1 MQFHPAQ
8 ERFVADRSRY
18 TLAVAGHQGGK
29 TLAAAKAFG
38 ERLRELYNE
47 RVRAGRRGLI
57 VNAWVVTPTY
67 ELATMP
73 QRYLRGVFGPQ
84 CRWRGRM
91 RGIFL
96 ECEPWPGCIV
106 KFRSA
111 EHPEKLVSEPVD
123 AMWANETARIK
134 ADAWRGNMR
143 MRLTATNGWLLAD
156 TTPLGQNWVY
166 QDLYLPSLPPGHPQ
180 HDPERYDPS
189 FSSHLWHTADNPA
202 VSTERVEE
210 ARRTLPAAY
219 FAREFLAD
227 FSAFHGQIYPHFT
240 DACVKHSD
248 ADAWPELA
256 VGIDWGYAPGHLGVF
271 LVMGLDRAK
280 RTAAVLAEVTAEGKT
295 DEWWATELLR
305 LCERYPRIRQAVYD
319 PSAPDKAAYFRQRFD
334 RERKAGGIRGLGFL
348 EADNAVRDGIMCVA
362 DLLGSGLT
370 IDPSCK
376 VTIRQMRNYHWLDG
390 TERSGGEWQE
400 KPAKVDDDCCDA
412 LRYVAFTLLRRA
424 RARVF

>member
-1 MQFHPAQ
+1 VEFHPAQ
-8 ERFVADRSRY
+8 QRYIADRARY

-47 RVRAGRRGLI
+47 RVRAGKRGLL

-91 RGIFL
+91 RGIYL
-96 ECEPWPGCIV
+96 ECEPWPGCVV

-166 QDLYLPSLPPGHPQ
+166 EDLYLPSLPPGHPL
-180 HDPERYDPS
+180 HDPARYSPE
-189 FSSHLWHTADNPA
+189 FSHHLWHTADNPA
-202 VSTERVEE
+202 VSPERVEE

-219 FAREFLAD
+219 FAREFMAD
-227 FSAFHGQIYPHFT
+227 FSAFHGQLFPHWTAEANVKRVRLDDYP
-240 DACVKHSD
+240 AV
-248 ADAWPELA
+248 ELA
-256 VGIDWGYAPGHLGVF
+256 ADWGFGPGHPFALLVVGVDAREGRVGVAEE
-271 LVMGLDRAK
+271 LV
-280 RTAAVLAEVTAEGKT
+280 AEGM
-295 DEWWATELLR
+295 LF
-305 LCERYPRIRQAVYD
+305 ERQIEAIAQAAERHPRIRRMVGDSAD
-319 PSAPDKAAYFRQRFD
+319 PGMLAMARARRIGRHVDVVGAQKEPGSVN
-334 RERKAGGIRGLGFL
+334 AGTI
-348 EADNAVRDGIMCVA
+348 AQA
-362 DLLGSGLT
+362 DLIGTGRYVV
-370 IDPSCK
+370 DPSCR
-376 VTIRQMRNYHWLDG
+376 VTIRQHMNARWRTLA
-390 TERSGGEWQE
+390 SGAVLEE
-400 KPAKVDDDCCDA
+400 PARIDDDTVA
-412 LRYVAFTLLRRA
+412 AMRYLVYPRLARSRRKA
-424 RARVF
+424 T